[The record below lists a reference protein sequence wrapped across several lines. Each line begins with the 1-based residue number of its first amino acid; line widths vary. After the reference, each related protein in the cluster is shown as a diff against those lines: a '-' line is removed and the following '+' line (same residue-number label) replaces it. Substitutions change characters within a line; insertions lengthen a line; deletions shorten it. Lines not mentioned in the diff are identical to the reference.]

1 MESFLKYVA
10 QDIVNDYIKDGN
22 GDLSQVAV
30 VFPNKRA
37 SLFLNEE
44 LMAIIDRPFWCP
56 TYITISDL
64 FRRHSKLQVA
74 DPIKLICDLYKT
86 FVECTGVSETL
97 DHFYGWGQLLLADF
111 DDIDKNMADARQ
123 IFTNLENLH
132 ELDDD
137 SYLTEEQRKILN
149 KFFANFKDAPQTE
162 LKERF
167 KKLWNHLA
175 EIYAKFNERLASHG
189 LAYEGALYR
198 QVAENKDIQFDH
210 TTYLFVGFNMMQ
222 RVELQLYDQLRTKAE
237 CHFYWDYDSYYV
249 DDKKSKK
256 PLDRTE
262 WILKNEAGHYVSLY
276 LADYGNKLA
285 NRTDHEQ
292 IYDNMSRH
300 KDLTYI
306 SAPTENIQ
314 ARYVRDWLLE
324 DRRYEAGSKTAIV
337 LADESLLQTVI
348 HSLPEEVKDHI
359 NITIG
364 YPLQQTPFF
373 SLVQHLMRLQ
383 TIGHNKNNDTYRLS
397 CINKVLK
404 HPYAKFISASYDVL
418 REDLESKK
426 FFHPTRERLSRDE
439 DEGLRLLFSNLD
451 AAENFNL
458 ALADYLVKLLKLI
471 GTNARDHRDPLF
483 QESLY
488 RSYTLVNRLRGL
500 VEAGDLVV
508 DTITFE
514 RLVQQ
519 LFQATSIPFHG
530 EPAIGVQIMGV
541 LETRNLDFEHILVL
555 SCNEGNLPKG
565 VNDSSFIP
573 YSIRK
578 AYGLTT
584 IDNKVAIFA
593 YYFLRMIQRAK
604 DVTLTYN
611 NATEDGHSGEMSR
624 FMLQLMVESPHHIEH
639 CSLTAGQNPQHPSY
653 VPTPKDEKAMG
664 ILNGMK
670 FVTPT
675 FLSTYLRC
683 PKRFCYKYIQR
694 LEEPEEL
701 EEEIDNRIFGNIF
714 HRAAQLFYLKMA
726 RPGEL
731 AADEKTGEPYLTK
744 ELCVMKGDIE
754 RYAKDEKYITGIVD
768 EAFREEL
775 FKVDGKSYHP
785 DYNGLQ
791 LINREVIVSYLRQ
804 LLKIDQELAPFY
816 IKGLEIK
823 VSREFAFDTPDG
835 KKTLLLGGFIDRL
848 DSVSSNGGADLSNMA
863 ERIRVIDYKTGRTP
877 TSLPREVSVI
887 FDPAEL
893 GKHTDYYLQAMLY
906 SIIVKHDQERLNPGN
921 DPVSPALLFI
931 QQSGAKGY
939 DPTLKFGKD
948 VIYDAAAYE
957 EEFMEGLRGLVAEI
971 FDPATAFCP
980 TEDRQRC
987 TTCPYAELCKYSL

>member
-1 MESFLKYVA
+1 MKSFLKYVA
-10 QDIVNDYIKDGN
+10 QDIVNDYIKEGN
-22 GDLSQVAV
+22 TDLSQVAV

-44 LMAIIDRPFWCP
+44 LMAIIGRPFWCP

-86 FVECTGVSETL
+86 FVECTGVDETL

-111 DDIDKNMADARQ
+111 DDIDKNMADAHQ

-137 SYLTEEQRKILN
+137 SYLTDEQRKILS

-167 KKLWNHLA
+167 MKLWNHLA
-175 EIYAKFNERLASHG
+175 EIYTKFNERLASQG

-198 QVAENKDIQFDH
+198 QVAENKELQFEH

-222 RVELQLYDQLRTKAE
+222 RVELKLYDQLKRKAE
-237 CHFYWDYDSYYV
+237 CHFYWDYDYYYV
-249 DDKKSKK
+249 NDKKSNRS
-256 PLDRTE
+256 LDRTE
-262 WILKNEAGHYVSLY
+262 WNIKNEAGHYISQY
-276 LADYGNKLA
+276 LADYDNKLGNHA
-285 NRTDHEQ
+285 EHDQ
-292 IYDNMSRH
+292 IYDNMSRP

-314 ARYVRDWLLE
+314 ARYVNDWLME
-324 DRRYEAGSKTAIV
+324 NDRYKDGRRTAIV

-348 HSLPEEVKDHI
+348 HSLPKEVKEHV

-373 SLVQHLMRLQ
+373 SLVQQVIRLQ
-383 TIGHNKNNDTYRLS
+383 TIGHNKNNDTYRLTY
-397 CINKVLK
+397 INKVLK
-404 HPYAKFISASYDVL
+404 HPYAKFISGKCEAL
-418 REDLESKK
+418 REDLETKK
-426 FFHPTRERLSRDE
+426 VFHPTRERLCKDE
-439 DEGLRLLFSNLD
+439 DAGLQLLFGYLD

-458 ALADYLVKLLKLI
+458 ALANYLVNLLKMI
-471 GTNARDHRDPLF
+471 GMNAKEHQDPLF

-488 RSYTLVNRLRGL
+488 RSYTLINRLRGL

-514 RLVQQ
+514 RLIQQ
-519 LFQATSIPFHG
+519 LFQATSVPFHG
-530 EPAIGVQIMGV
+530 EPAVGIQIMGV
-541 LETRNLDFEHILVL
+541 LETRNLDFEHVLVL

-584 IDNKVAIFA
+584 VDNKVAIYA

-624 FMLQLMVESPHHIEH
+624 FMLQLMVESQHHIEH
-639 CSLTAGQNPQHPSY
+639 CSLTAGQSPQRPAY
-653 VPTPKDEKAMG
+653 EAFPKDEKVMST
-664 ILNGMK
+664 LNGMK
-670 FVTPT
+670 FITPT
-675 FLSTYLRC
+675 FLSSYLRC
-683 PKRFCYKYIQR
+683 PKRFYYRYIQR
-694 LEEPEEL
+694 LEQPEEL

-714 HRAAQLFYLKMA
+714 HRAAQLFYLRMA
-726 RPGEL
+726 NPDDL
-731 AADEKTGEPYLTK
+731 AVDEQTGEPYLTK
-744 ELCVMKGDIE
+744 EICVMKGDIE
-754 RYAKDEKYITGIVD
+754 HYAKDEKFITDIID

-775 FKVDGKSYHP
+775 FKVDSKSYHP

-791 LINREVIVSYLRQ
+791 LINREVIISYLRQ

-823 VSREFAFDTPDG
+823 VSREFSFDTPDG
-835 KKTLLLGGFIDRL
+835 KKTLRLGGFIDRL
-848 DSVSSNGGADLSNMA
+848 DSVSSNGHADLSNIA

-877 TSLPREVSVI
+877 TTFPREVATI
-887 FDPAEL
+887 FDPSEL
-893 GKHTDYYLQAMLY
+893 SKHTDYYLQAMLY
-906 SIIVKHDQERLNPGN
+906 SLIVKHDQTRLNPAN

-931 QQSGAKGY
+931 QQSGAKDY
-939 DPTLKFGKD
+939 DPTLKFGKE
-948 VIYDAAAYE
+948 VITDAATYE
-957 EEFMEGLRGLVAEI
+957 EEFMEGLRGLIAEI
-971 FDPATAFCP
+971 FDPRLAFSP

-987 TTCPYAELCKYSL
+987 TNCPYAELCR